1 MIGQVISHY
10 RIFEHL
16 GHGAMGIVYRGE
28 DTRLGRMVALKFL
41 PEDISEDKQG
51 IERMHREARATSALN
66 HPNICTVY
74 DIAEYEGQP
83 FLVMELLHGQT
94 LRDAIRGKPL
104 PVNDVIEYGIQIA
117 DALDMAHK
125 EGIVHR
131 DIKPANIFIT
141 ERGLAKILD
150 FGIAKITEERR
161 SRRGH
166 TGAGAGS
173 AAASATSTAT
183 ATQEDTLTKIGAAVG
198 TVAYMSPEQARGEK
212 LDGRSDIFALGVV
225 LYEMAT
231 GQQAF
236 RGDTTAV
243 IFDAILNRMPPA
255 THDLNPKVPEEL
267 ERCITTCLEKDRE
280 LRYQTAAE
288 LRADLRRL
296 KRDLESG
303 RVRPSR
309 SKKHSWAHSIA
320 IGVGLA
326 VGLTGAA
333 LFLGY
338 KSGMIGSHPTDSGGL
353 RSQPLTSNPPARPL
367 LDSAISPDGKYLA
380 YVDSSG
386 FYLQVI
392 GAGET
397 HRLEMPAGLHGSSV
411 SWFPDG
417 ARLVLGA
424 FEGDGATSSLW
435 LASILGGEA
444 KKLRDDAGA
453 AAVSPD
459 GSLIAFL
466 PGRNR
471 AEVWVTDAKGN
482 EPRRVA
488 SAPPRARYARIAW
501 ATDND
506 RVVVSGWR
514 QTDDGNV
521 GFLESHGVVDH
532 NTYTLVEG
540 TEYAATVDA
549 GLWSAPKGRIL
560 YSKSEPTPHESDT
573 NLWELRINLR
583 SGERVG
589 KPRRLTDWAGTSL
602 QAPSVTYNG
611 TKLVILKE
619 HARTDV
625 LVGDLVAG
633 GAGGVTL
640 EGVRPLT
647 KESGDAVP
655 TGWRPDGSSVLFTTN
670 RNGTSDVY
678 EQSLSTRAS
687 AAAAVAVASLPD
699 EEDGGFVAGDP
710 PEVFYWT
717 WPRGEGSAEVPARLM
732 RVMNGGMRAEPV
744 LNGKRSKIAL
754 VGPRTAGGPLLAY
767 SLDPVERKLSIGAV
781 DLAKT
786 SMVTRVKVDVNPDEW
801 MQFVP
806 SPDGSRVALLATD
819 GRIRILGSDGNL
831 QTNIVVKDWDD
842 GIRSIAWSADGARF
856 YATWG
861 TSGAYA
867 LLDIEM
873 DGSAHAIWRTSDAPP
888 LNPVPSPDGKHL
900 AFARARVE
908 RNAYLMDDLR
918 SIRPEVAATR

>member
-1 MIGQVISHY
+1 LIGQVISHY

-94 LRDAIRGKPL
+94 LREAIHGKPL
-104 PVNDVIEYGIQIA
+104 PVSDVIEYGIQIA

-125 EGIVHR
+125 QGIVHR

-141 ERGLAKILD
+141 ERGLAKVLD

-161 SRRGH
+161 SRRTQVGVGA
-166 TGAGAGS
+166 TTAAGA
-173 AAASATSTAT
+173 AATATST
-183 ATQEDTLTKIGAAVG
+183 QDDSLTKSGAAIG

-280 LRYQTAAE
+280 LRYQTGAE

-309 SKKHSWAHSIA
+309 KKHSWALSIA
-320 IGVGLA
+320 IGAGLA
-326 VGLTGAA
+326 VGLTAA
-333 LFLGY
+333 AIFLGY
-338 KSGMIGSHPTDSGGL
+338 RTGMIGAHPTDSGGL

-397 HRLEMPAGLHGSSV
+397 HRLEMPAGLRGHSV

-424 FEGDGATSSLW
+424 YEGDGATSSLW

-444 KKLRDDAGA
+444 RKLRDDAGE

-471 AEVWVTDAKGN
+471 AEVWVTDAHGN
-482 EPRRVA
+482 EPHRVV
-488 SAPPRARYARIAW
+488 SAPPRARYAHIAW

-506 RVVVSGWR
+506 RIVVSGWR
-514 QTDDGNV
+514 QTDDGNI
-521 GFLESHGVVDH
+521 GFIQSHGVADH
-532 NTYTLVEG
+532 KANMLAEG

-560 YSKSEPTPHESDT
+560 YSKAEPPPHETDS

-602 QAPSVTYNG
+602 QCPSVTYNG
-611 TKLVILKE
+611 SKLVILKE
-619 HARTDV
+619 HAHTDV
-625 LVGDLVAG
+625 LVGDIVDR
-633 GAGGVTL
+633 GAGGTTL

-647 KESGDAVP
+647 KEAGDAVP
-655 TGWRPDGSSVLFTTN
+655 TGWRPDASSVLFTTN

-699 EEDGGFVAGDP
+699 EEDGGFIAGDP

-717 WPRGEGSAEVPARLM
+717 WPRGEGSAEIPARLM
-732 RVMNGGMRAEPV
+732 RILGGGMHAVPV
-744 LNGKRSKIAL
+744 LNGKRSRIAII
-754 VGPRTAGGPLLAY
+754 GPRAAGGPLLAF

-781 DLAKT
+781 DLVKGSLA
-786 SMVTRVKVDVNPDEW
+786 TRVKIDVDPDEW
-801 MQFVP
+801 IQFVP
-806 SPDGSRVALLATD
+806 SPDGSKVALLATD
-819 GRIRILGSDGNL
+819 GRIRILGADGARKSD
-831 QTNIVVKDWDD
+831 IVVKEWND
-842 GIRSIAWSADGARF
+842 GIRSIAWAADGARF

-873 DGSAHAIWRTSDAPP
+873 DGSAHAMWRTSDAPP
-888 LNPVPSPDGKHL
+888 LSPVPSPDGKHL

-908 RNAYLMDDLR
+908 RNAYLLDDLR
-918 SIRPEVAATR
+918 SIWPELAATR